1 MNALLTTPV
10 RDVIA
15 GGLEYVLGQQN
26 ADGSWTEWELPPG
39 QSSCWTTAF
48 IGYKLRLLP
57 PDLAWRAIE
66 ARRSAAEWLLRAEF
80 EGGGWGYNETV
91 GADADSTA
99 YGMLFLS
106 SMGLSIPESAYERL
120 YRFRQA
126 DGGFAT
132 YQAQYENDSWGVS
145 HPDVTAVVIQ
155 ALLTKSSSLVESG
168 IDYVVRKQNADGLW
182 NSFWWQTPLY
192 ATAASLMLVEKRGI
206 DLSQTQQSLLLF
218 QPRNAF
224 EAALLLS
231 SRIHA
236 GLPAHSELI
245 NNLIDAQQS
254 DGSWVSEP
262 MLRVTRR
269 DCFDPWNYDDADAR
283 FADPK
288 RLFTSVAVL
297 DALSEAGMQSESAAS
312 CAARVGR

>member
-10 RDVIA
+10 RDAVA
-15 GGLEYVLGQQN
+15 GGLEYILGQQN
-26 ADGSWTEWELPPG
+26 DAGSWTEWELPPG

-57 PDLAWRAIE
+57 PDLASHALD
-66 ARRSAAEWLLRAEF
+66 ARKRAAEWLLKAEF

-91 GADADSTA
+91 GADADSIA

-106 SMGLSIPESAYERL
+106 SMEFGIPESAYDRL
-120 YRFRQA
+120 SRFRQP
-126 DGGFAT
+126 DGGFST

-145 HPDVTAVVIQ
+145 HPDVTAVVIR
-155 ALLTKSSSLVESG
+155 ALLTNQFEPSSIVESG
-168 IDYVVRKQNADGLW
+168 IDYVERQQNADGLW

-192 ATAASLMLVEKRGI
+192 ATAASLMLLEDATVRL
-206 DLSQTQQSLLLF
+206 DLSQTQQRLQLF

-231 SRIHA
+231 CRMHA
-236 GLPAHSELI
+236 GLPVHSELI
-245 NNLIDAQQS
+245 DNLIDAQQS
-254 DGSWVSEP
+254 DGSWISEP

-269 DCFDPWNYDDADAR
+269 DCVDPWNHDDAGAR
-283 FADPK
+283 FSDPK
-288 RLFTSVAVL
+288 RLFTSVLVL
-297 DALSEAGMQSESAAS
+297 DALSAS
-312 CAARVGR
+312 M